1 MNKRI
6 VRNCTRLALVSLV
19 TLAGFGAAQA
29 DPTCSK
35 GTLAG
40 TPRINAQHIFC
51 GEVSAPDVAKGFH
64 SRPGG
69 VNPDSVS
76 NAPAGT
82 HGAGDV
88 YTLKNFTIAEGARSG
103 TKSISTM
110 FPDRCTEQQVIA
122 AVRNAYAT
130 KVQDASNKSKY
141 VGSSGTE
148 CQKGTPAAA
157 FDIVF
162 YLNGDLI
169 NTAYPKP

>member
-6 VRNCTRLALVSLV
+6 VRNCTRLAFVSLV
-19 TLAGFGAAQA
+19 TLAGIGAAQA

-51 GEVSAPDVAKGFH
+51 GEVSASGVAKGFH
-64 SRPGG
+64 SRPNGS
-69 VNPDSVS
+69 NPDSVS
-76 NAPAGT
+76 NTPAGT
-82 HGAGDV
+82 HGVGDV
-88 YTLKNFTIAEGARSG
+88 YTLKSFTIAEGARSG

-110 FPDRCTEQQVIA
+110 FPDSCTETQVIA

-141 VGSSGTE
+141 VGSSGTG
-148 CQKGTPAAA
+148 CQTGTPAAA